1 MLELSLEH
9 SEYIVNAA
17 SNESLNP
24 DCSAVTDVRAELAVP
39 LDPGSPV
46 VPVDNDIKYAHCAEL
61 QAYAEEYLAAL
72 LKPDTQAAIRLTGAH
87 VKTPEQIE
95 VWWEQVIQPAMY
107 TIGDLWAMG
116 KISVGQ
122 EHLATAI
129 TQRVISVY
137 YPLILNLPR
146 PKGPIV
152 ITASPGEF
160 HEIGPRIVADI
171 FEVHGWDVYYTGANT
186 PAATI
191 VELLQSIEARFLCI
205 STTLGASLPAVS
217 ALIAQVRAAN
227 LPSRPK
233 ILVGGQAY
241 NEAPD
246 LWRQVGA
253 DHFAL
258 SAYEG
263 IAYIE
268 APLPAGLDSLQ
279 QPVSG

>member
-1 MLELSLEH
+1 MLELSLKR
-9 SEYIVNAA
+9 SELSVNAA
-17 SNESLNP
+17 STKNLNP
-24 DCSAVTDVRAELAVP
+24 DCSPDTDPHLALAVAGAP
-39 LDPGSPV
+39 E
-46 VPVDNDIKYAHCAEL
+46 VPVDNDMQDASGAALH
-61 QAYAEEYLAAL
+61 AYTQEYLAAL
-72 LKPDTQAAIRLTGAH
+72 LKPDTQAAIRLTGVH
-87 VKTPEQIE
+87 VKTPAQIE

-107 TIGDLWAMG
+107 AIGDLWALG

-129 TQRVISVY
+129 TQRVISIY

-146 PKGPIV
+146 PKGPMV

-186 PAATI
+186 PATTI
-191 VELLQSIEARFLCI
+191 VELIQSIEARFLCI
-205 STTLGASLPAVS
+205 STTLGSSLPAVS
-217 ALIAQVRAAN
+217 ALISQVRSAN
-227 LPSRPK
+227 LPSQPK

-268 APLPAGLDSLQ
+268 AQLATGLDPLQ
-279 QPVSG
+279 PPGRG